1 MMKTVNTENEWAQH
15 FLSEIKN
22 YDLMPIDWNTIQN
35 ESDEIFASLRLSK
48 NEKITLGQSEFN
60 QKNKQNTIK
69 TGTNDLQNYISLKQ
83 WLKEQNGNKILAYKN
98 INLNHPDQNYN
109 SEKEEEEKQSNAA
122 LFESS
127 FQQD

>member
-83 WLKEQNGNKILAYKN
+83 WLKEQKGNKILAYKN

-109 SEKEEEEKQSNAA
+109 SEKEEEKQSNAA